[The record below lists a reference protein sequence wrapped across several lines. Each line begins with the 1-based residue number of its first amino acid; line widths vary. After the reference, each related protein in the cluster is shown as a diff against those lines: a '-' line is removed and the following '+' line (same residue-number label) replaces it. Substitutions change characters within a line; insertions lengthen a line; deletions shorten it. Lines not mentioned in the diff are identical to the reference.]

1 MLSMLKKI
9 LVLLLLGF
17 NLSHGDSDT
26 NNLESTEK
34 VSQNRNAEDS
44 IQKEM
49 KKFGDILKKMESK
62 YNIHT
67 HDVEEE
73 YEELE
78 GNFSS

>member
-1 MLSMLKKI
+1 MMISILMKI
-9 LVLLLLGF
+9 LVLMVLGT
-17 NLSHGDSDT
+17 NLIHGDVDA
-26 NNLESTEK
+26 NDPESPRK
-34 VSQNRNAEDS
+34 DSQNRNAEDS

-78 GNFSS
+78 GNF

>member
-9 LVLLLLGF
+9 LVLLLLGN

-78 GNFSS
+78 GNL

>member
-1 MLSMLKKI
+1 MVSMVKKM

-17 NLSHGDSDT
+17 NLSPGDVDA
-26 NNLESTEK
+26 NDPESTGK
-34 VSQNRNAEDS
+34 VSQNRNGEDS
-44 IQKEM
+44 IQKAM

-62 YNIHT
+62 YNIRF

-78 GNFSS
+78 GNLKF

>member
-1 MLSMLKKI
+1 MMVSMMKKM

-17 NLSHGDSDT
+17 NPSHGDVDA
-26 NNLESTEK
+26 NDPDSTGK

-44 IQKEM
+44 IQKAM

-78 GNFSS
+78 GNF

>member
-1 MLSMLKKI
+1 MESMAKKI

-17 NLSHGDSDT
+17 NLSHGDVDA
-26 NNLESTEK
+26 NNPQSTGK
-34 VSQNRNAEDS
+34 VSQNRNSEDS

-49 KKFGDILKKMESK
+49 KKFGEILKKMESK

-78 GNFSS
+78 GNL

>member
-1 MLSMLKKI
+1 MESMAKKI

-17 NLSHGDSDT
+17 NLSHGDVDA
-26 NNLESTEK
+26 NNPQSTGK
-34 VSQNRNAEDS
+34 VSQNRNSEDS

-49 KKFGDILKKMESK
+49 KKFGEILKKMESK

-78 GNFSS
+78 GNF